1 MKRIILP
8 QLVLLSAISA
18 FAQGTVHFNNR
29 LSGTS
34 HVYAPLNVPFD
45 ISPIQGNG
53 SNDTPPGSTDY
64 GGRFAIGAVGTGGQY
79 GAATTL
85 AMLLGAPGSN
95 APESSL
101 VPQSGPPS
109 SFRTGTA
116 SGAVADSIATFNN
129 IPPDAPVAS
138 FEMVAWDNSSGLYP
152 TWSLAS
158 VAWMEELIAAG
169 KSTEFVLPNVGGQT
183 NSPPILFPGVTSFD
197 MYFVFTPEP
206 NSAAFAGLGAA
217 AWLIFRR
224 VWNRS
229 RNRL

>member
-1 MKRIILP
+1 VKKLLI
-8 QLVLLSAISA
+8 QVLTLTFTASV
-18 FAQGTVHFNNR
+18 FAQGTVIFNNR

-34 HVYAPLNVPFD
+34 HVYAPLNISD

-53 SNDTPPGSTDY
+53 SNDTPSGSTSY
-64 GGRFAIGAVGTGGQY
+64 GGRFAIGAIGTGGQY

-101 VPQSGPPS
+101 VPQIGPAS

-116 SGAVADSIATFNN
+116 SGAVAGSIATFNN

-158 VAWMEELIAAG
+158 VAWMNEWIAAG
-169 KSTEFVLPNVGGQT
+169 KSTEFVLFNIGGPV
-183 NSPPILFPGVTSFD
+183 NSPPVLFPGATSFD
-197 MYFVFTPEP
+197 LYWIFIPEP
-206 NSAAFAGLGAA
+206 SSAALLGLGATVLL
-217 AWLIFRR
+217 LIRR
-224 VWNRS
+224 RK
-229 RNRL
+229 